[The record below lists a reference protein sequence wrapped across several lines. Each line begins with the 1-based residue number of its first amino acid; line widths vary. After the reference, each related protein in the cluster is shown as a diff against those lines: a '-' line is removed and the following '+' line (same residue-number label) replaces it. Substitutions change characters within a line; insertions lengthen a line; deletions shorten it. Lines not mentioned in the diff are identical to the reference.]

1 MHRVLGEH
9 REKVALVDDQQPVQ
23 ALAANGTDPAFG
35 EGVGSWRLR
44 WGPEHADAST
54 GEYVIEG
61 QGELR
66 VPVADQ
72 ELHPVPDIIQI
83 EHQIARLLGD
93 LDHEPRSTTA
103 NRPTTP

>member
-44 WGPEHADAST
+44 RGPEHADAGT
-54 GEYVIEG
+54 GEHVIEG

-66 VPVADQ
+66 VRSRTKNFTRCPTSFNSSIRLRACWVTQAPV
-72 ELHPVPDIIQI
+72 
-83 EHQIARLLGD
+83 G
-93 LDHEPRSTTA
+93 
-103 NRPTTP
+103 